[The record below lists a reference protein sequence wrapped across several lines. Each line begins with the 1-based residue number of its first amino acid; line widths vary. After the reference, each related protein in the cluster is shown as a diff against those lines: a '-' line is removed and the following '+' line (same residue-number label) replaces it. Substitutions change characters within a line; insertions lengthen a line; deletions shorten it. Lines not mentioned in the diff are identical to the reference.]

1 MTNPFRAGSS
11 GLHQIEHHRHSLQSS
26 RQQAG
31 CCHLPFVSAI
41 RLWQPS
47 SRRQPLGFQLLP
59 STWLQARRLSEF
71 TNRSI
76 KHPSFCNK
84 LPYKYSTS
92 VEVRSQFRSHHVLI
106 QRYQYGPRTQCR
118 HQRGLF
124 DVSNHDT
131 TRLKHAYAAFRDV
144 QKPAFIFGKDALSTR
159 VNPLESDVER
169 VELAEFL
176 VPRNLGIAPMYH
188 LVELV
193 LAIEEV
199 DLYDNLNLVVLKRY
213 PVSLLCRGD
222 LEPIYGQW
230 FEEIFDRFQVPICP
244 ESTQLQK
251 HTLAAS

>member
-1 MTNPFRAGSS
+1 PRNIENTFLPFCQQHPGRPLTLAENIRGTIIHGLLSLIPRFPCFLPSDAWTPGRLAMTNPFRAGSS

-59 STWLQARRLSEF
+59 STGAQAVRIYQQINQAPILLHQAALQVFNLGRG
-71 TNRSI
+71 I
-76 KHPSFCNK
+76 K
-84 LPYKYSTS
+84 
-92 VEVRSQFRSHHVLI
+92 
-106 QRYQYGPRTQCR
+106 
-118 HQRGLF
+118 RGLF

-131 TRLKHAYAAFRDV
+131 TGLKHAYAAFRDV

-159 VNPLESDVER
+159 VNPVESDGER

-193 LAIEEV
+193 LS
-199 DLYDNLNLVVLKRY
+199 KK
-213 PVSLLCRGD
+213 
-222 LEPIYGQW
+222 
-230 FEEIFDRFQVPICP
+230 
-244 ESTQLQK
+244 STSM
-251 HTLAAS
+251 TT